1 MNEQEML
8 DRTKQLIV
16 EDGMM
21 LGSKVESLL
30 KEGREL
36 TRILAASK
44 TKARQTK

>member
-1 MNEQEML
+1 ME
-8 DRTKQLIV
+8 III

-44 TKARQTK
+44 IKARQTK